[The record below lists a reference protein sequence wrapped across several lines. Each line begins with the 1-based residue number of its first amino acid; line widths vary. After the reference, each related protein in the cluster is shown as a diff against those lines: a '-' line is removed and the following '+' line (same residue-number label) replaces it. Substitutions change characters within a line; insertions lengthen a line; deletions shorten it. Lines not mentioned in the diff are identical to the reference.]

1 MILKFSWR
9 KLLPPLLFFEGQRTR
24 LNTVLCHFKRMT
36 VIMVILCAV
45 AATVFNHWLVGISLP
60 LSFILAAISTPTDA
74 TASAAVSNGRVL
86 PNPENK
92 YLALES
98 LFNDASGII
107 LLNMGILW
115 YVNGYVNVA
124 QTGEDFLYSAG
135 GGALVGLLSG
145 LVLIGLRQAMFR
157 SRVNFL
163 NNTFNSGTPM
173 KVLYL
178 MTPFAVYLVGEHLG
192 VSGIIAVVCAG
203 LLHNV
208 EAERS
213 QLINPVVYYDS
224 VRLNVLIEEVLNTA
238 VFVILGMVL
247 VRTIADKT
255 IVIHSWRWLVA
266 GLMLY
271 VASGLVRYWYAR
283 LAMHRP
289 KLCSLAFSLGGVHGA
304 VTFALAFT
312 VAQTRVNRPDFNL
325 VLMVECVLIVLSL
338 LVPTI
343 VFRLILKPTTT
354 DTELEGEVT
363 KVRQAMVNQ
372 AIARIKQIYLPEDLR
387 RRVLYDLNAQI
398 ANTTT
403 RQFIQEV
410 RQVVAKPAL
419 PIEQRQLLEE
429 AYRLAF

>member
-1 MILKFSWR
+1 MLR
-9 KLLPPLLFFEGQRTR
+9 
-24 LNTVLCHFKRMT
+24 HFKRIISMT

-173 KVLYL
+173 KVLYP

-238 VFVILGMVL
+238 VFVILGM
-247 VRTIADKT
+247 
-255 IVIHSWRWLVA
+255 
-266 GLMLY
+266 
-271 VASGLVRYWYAR
+271 
-283 LAMHRP
+283 HRP
-289 KLCSLAFSLGGVHGA
+289 KLCSLVFSLGGVHGA

-325 VLMVECVLIVLSL
+325 VLMAECVLIVLSL

-429 AYRLAF
+429 AYRLAFQEERGYLAMVTQLEEKYRPAMTSLYREIIMAKMVIFSSNDD

>member
-1 MILKFSWR
+1 
-9 KLLPPLLFFEGQRTR
+9 
-24 LNTVLCHFKRMT
+24 MT

-173 KVLYL
+173 KVLYP

-238 VFVILGMVL
+238 VFVILGM
-247 VRTIADKT
+247 
-255 IVIHSWRWLVA
+255 
-266 GLMLY
+266 
-271 VASGLVRYWYAR
+271 
-283 LAMHRP
+283 HRP
-289 KLCSLAFSLGGVHGA
+289 KLCSLVFSLGGVHGA

-325 VLMVECVLIVLSL
+325 VLMAECVLIVLSL

-429 AYRLAF
+429 AYRLAFQEERGYLAMVTQLEEKYRPAMTSLYREIIMAKMVIFSSNDD